1 MILKSSMFSY
11 EKIYKLLR
19 GNLKQILILARH
31 FFQRLFINDVVFFE
45 EQMKEKIIAILAI
58 LAVFTAHLSHMLLW
72 KYTWIPDEGTS
83 WVEKC
88 HVIFFIMIITGFIA
102 VLEWDV
108 IFPDSRDFSNLLSF
122 PVKIRN
128 LFIAK
133 LASLCFFVFLF
144 FLGINSLS
152 TLVFLLYLPQWQS
165 SNLLFSLRFA
175 LAHLTSFL
183 AAGFFIFFVLGL
195 LIGILTSLLGYKI
208 FNRISVFLR
217 SLLIIVFISIMVFFS
232 AGTTGIPA
240 LSSFLLLK
248 ENNSLFLY
256 LFPPMWFTGLY
267 ETLLGNND
275 PMFSVLSIFA
285 VLALVVPPFAFY
297 LTGVLGYRR
306 YIMKMQE
313 AKKRTAHFV
322 RLKKFFLNPFNS
334 VFLRNH
340 IQIAVFYF
348 FEKTLRRSMIHKMGI
363 ASYVATS
370 VAIILIILI
379 SGAFSIQSLS
389 DVNKALLSIPL
400 VLSFFLLIGIRTIV
414 NIPAANEAN
423 WIFKLT
429 EGPDKKDYFSGLK
442 KGIFFFMLL
451 PLFAVLF
458 LFYFFLWKWPLAF
471 YHCLFGMLLSVL
483 LMEVLFINYRKIP
496 FVCSYLPGK
505 AKLHLSWIIYI
516 ICFLIYAFLMSH
528 IEYMILNSP
537 LSLFIFYGAILLIIV
552 VLKVFQNN
560 LIYKKMEILYEE
572 KPEPVMV
579 TLVSY
584 D

>member
-1 MILKSSMFSY
+1 MFSY

-183 AAGFFIFFVLGL
+183 AAGFFIFFAIGL

-208 FNRISVFLR
+208 FSRISIFLR

>member
-1 MILKSSMFSY
+1 MFSY
-11 EKIYKLLR
+11 EKIYKLTR
-19 GNLKQILILARH
+19 GDVKQILILVRH

-45 EQMKEKIIAILAI
+45 EQMKEKVIAILAI
-58 LAVFTAHLSHMLLW
+58 LAAFTAYLSHMLLS
-72 KYTWIPDEGTS
+72 KYAWIPDEGTS

-102 VLEWDV
+102 ILELDV
-108 IFPDSRDFSNLLSF
+108 IFPDSRDFSNLLPF

-133 LASLCFFVFLF
+133 LASLCLFIFLF

-165 SNLLFSLRFA
+165 SSLLFILRFV

-183 AAGFFIFFVLGL
+183 AAGFFIFFGIGL

-208 FNRISVFLR
+208 FSRISVFLR

-240 LSSFLLLK
+240 LSSFYLLK

-267 ETLLGNND
+267 ENLLGNND
-275 PMFSVLSIFA
+275 PMFSALSIFA
-285 VLALVVPPFAFY
+285 VLALVVTPLAFY
-297 LTGVLGYRR
+297 LTGILGYRR
-306 YIMKMQE
+306 YLIKMQE
-313 AKKRTAHFV
+313 AKKRTAHFI
-322 RLKKFFLNPFNS
+322 RLKKFLLNLFNS
-334 VFLRNH
+334 IFLRNH
-340 IQIAVFYF
+340 IQRAVFHF
-348 FEKTLRRSMIHKMGI
+348 FGKTLRRSMLHKMGI

-379 SGAFSIQSLS
+379 SNAISIRSLS
-389 DVNKALLSIPL
+389 DVNKTFLSIPL
-400 VLSFFLLIGIRTIV
+400 VLSFFLLIGTRTIV
-414 NIPAANEAN
+414 NIPSANEAN

-429 EGPDKKDYFSGLK
+429 EGTDKKNYFSGLK

-451 PLFAVLF
+451 PLFVLLF
-458 LFYFFLWKWPLAF
+458 LFYSFLWGWQLAF
-471 YHCLFGMLLSVL
+471 YHCLFGMIISLL

-505 AKLHLSWIIYI
+505 AKLHLYWIIYI
-516 ICFLIYAFLMSH
+516 ICFLIYAFLMSSV
-528 IEYMILNSP
+528 EYKILNSP
-537 LSLFIFYGAILLIIV
+537 LSLFIFYGVVLVIIV
-552 VLKVFQNN
+552 GLKVSQNHF
-560 LIYKKMEILYEE
+560 IYKKLEILYEE

-579 TLVSY
+579 TLIPY

>member
-1 MILKSSMFSY
+1 MFSY
-11 EKIYKLLR
+11 EKIYKLTR
-19 GNLKQILILARH
+19 GDVKQILILVRH

-45 EQMKEKIIAILAI
+45 EQTKEKVIAILAI
-58 LAVFTAHLSHMLLW
+58 LAASTAYLSHMLLW
-72 KYTWIPDEGTS
+72 KYTWIPDAGTS

-88 HVIFFIMIITGFIA
+88 HVIFFIMIIIGFIA

-108 IFPDSRDFSNLLSF
+108 IFPDSRDFSNLLPF

-133 LASLCFFVFLF
+133 LASLCLFVFFF

-165 SNLLFSLRFA
+165 PSLLFSLRFI
-175 LAHLTSFL
+175 LAHLISFL
-183 AAGFFIFFVLGL
+183 AAGFFVFFGISL

-208 FNRISVFLR
+208 FSRISVFLR

-275 PMFSVLSIFA
+275 PMFSALSIFA
-285 VLALVVPPFAFY
+285 VFALIISPLAFY

-306 YIMKMQE
+306 YIIKMQE
-313 AKKRTAHFV
+313 VKKRTAHFI
-322 RLKKFFLNPFNS
+322 RLKKFFLNLFNS

-340 IQIAVFYF
+340 IQRAVFYF
-348 FEKTLRRSMIHKMGI
+348 FGKTLRKSMFHKMGI

-370 VAIILIILI
+370 VAVILIILI
-379 SGAFSIQSLS
+379 SGAISIRSLS
-389 DVNKALLSIPL
+389 DVNKTLLSIPL
-400 VLSFFLLIGIRTIV
+400 VLSFFLLIGTRTIV
-414 NIPAANEAN
+414 NIPTSYEAN

-429 EGPDKKDYFSGLK
+429 EGTNKKNYFSGLK
-442 KGIFFFMLL
+442 KGIFFFMLF
-451 PLFAVLF
+451 PLFLLLF
-458 LFYFFLWKWPLAF
+458 LFYFFLWGWPLAF
-471 YHCLFGMLLSVL
+471 YHCLFGMIVSLL

-505 AKLHLSWIIYI
+505 AKLHLYWIIYI
-516 ICFLIYAFLMSH
+516 ISFLIYAFLMSS
-528 IEYMILNSP
+528 IEYKILNSP
-537 LSLFIFYGAILLIIV
+537 LNLFIFYAVVLLIIV
-552 VLKVFQNN
+552 VLKVSQNHF
-560 LIYKKMEILYEE
+560 IYKKLEILYEE
-572 KPEPVMV
+572 KPEPAMV
-579 TLVSY
+579 TLIPY

>member
-183 AAGFFIFFVLGL
+183 AAGFFIFFAIGL

-208 FNRISVFLR
+208 FSRISIFLR

-505 AKLHLSWIIYI
+505 AKLHLSWIINI

>member
-1 MILKSSMFSY
+1 MFIY
-11 EKIYKLLR
+11 EKIYKLAR
-19 GNLKQILILARH
+19 GDVKQILILVRH

-45 EQMKEKIIAILAI
+45 EQTKEKVIAILAI
-58 LAVFTAHLSHMLLW
+58 LAAFTAYLSHMLLW
-72 KYTWIPDEGTS
+72 KYTWLPNAGTP

-88 HVIFFIMIITGFIA
+88 HVIFFVMIITGFIA

-108 IFPDSRDFSNLLSF
+108 IFPDSRDFSNLLPF

-133 LASLCFFVFLF
+133 LASLSLFIFLF
-144 FLGINSLS
+144 LLGINSLS
-152 TLVFLLYLPQWQS
+152 TLVFLLYLLQRQS
-165 SNLLFSLRFA
+165 LSLLFILRSV
-175 LAHLTSFL
+175 LAHLASFL
-183 AAGFFIFFVLGL
+183 AAGFFIFFGTGL

-208 FNRISVFLR
+208 FSRISVFLR
-217 SLLIIVFISIMVFFS
+217 SLLIIVFVSIMVFFS

-240 LSSFLLLK
+240 LSSFPLLK

-275 PMFSVLSIFA
+275 PMFSALSIFA
-285 VLALVVPPFAFY
+285 AVALIITPLAFY

-306 YIMKMQE
+306 YIIKMQE

-322 RLKKFFLNPFNS
+322 RLKNFLLNLFNS
-334 VFLRNH
+334 IFLRNH
-340 IQIAVFYF
+340 IQRAVFYF
-348 FEKTLRRSMIHKMGI
+348 FGKTLRRSNFHKIGI

-370 VAIILIILI
+370 VAVILIILI
-379 SGAFSIQSLS
+379 SGAISIQSLS
-389 DVNKALLSIPL
+389 DVNKTLLSIPL
-400 VLSFFLLIGIRTIV
+400 VLSFFLLIGTRTIV
-414 NIPAANEAN
+414 NIPSANKAN
-423 WIFKLT
+423 WVFKLT
-429 EGPDKKDYFSGLK
+429 EGTDKKNYFSGLK

-458 LFYFFLWKWPLAF
+458 LFYFFLWGWPLAF
-471 YHCLFGMLLSVL
+471 YHCLFGMIVSLL

-516 ICFLIYAFLMSH
+516 ISFLIYAFLMSF
-528 IEYMILNSP
+528 IEYKILNSP
-537 LSLFIFYGAILLIIV
+537 LSLFIFYGVVLLIIV
-552 VLKVFQNN
+552 VLKVSQNHF
-560 LIYKKMEILYEE
+560 IYKKLEILYEE
-572 KPEPVMV
+572 KPEPAMV
-579 TLVSY
+579 TLTPY
-584 D
+584 E

>member
-165 SNLLFSLRFA
+165 SNL
-175 LAHLTSFL
+175 
-183 AAGFFIFFVLGL
+183 
-195 LIGILTSLLGYKI
+195 ILTSLLGYKI
-208 FNRISVFLR
+208 FSRISIFLR

>member
-217 SLLIIVFISIMVFFS
+217 SLLIIVFVSIMVFFS

-505 AKLHLSWIIYI
+505 AKLHLSWIINI

>member
-1 MILKSSMFSY
+1 MFIY
-11 EKIYKLLR
+11 EKIYKLTR
-19 GNLKQILILARH
+19 GDVKQILILTRH

-45 EQMKEKIIAILAI
+45 EQTKEKVIAILAI
-58 LAVFTAHLSHMLLW
+58 LAAFTAYLSHMLLW
-72 KYTWIPDEGTS
+72 KYTWSHDAGTP

-88 HVIFFIMIITGFIA
+88 HVIFFVMIITGFIA

-108 IFPDSRDFSNLLSF
+108 VFPDSRDFSNLLPF
-122 PVKIRN
+122 PLKIRN

-133 LASLCFFVFLF
+133 LASLFLFVFLF

-152 TLVFLLYLPQWQS
+152 TLVFLLYLPQGQS
-165 SNLLFSLRFA
+165 SNLLFILRFV
-175 LAHLTSFL
+175 LAHLASFL
-183 AAGFFIFFVLGL
+183 AAGFFIFFAIGL

-208 FNRISVFLR
+208 FSRISIFLR

-248 ENNSLFLY
+248 ENNSFFLY

-267 ETLLGNND
+267 ENLLGNND
-275 PMFSVLSIFA
+275 PMFSALSIFA
-285 VLALVVPPFAFY
+285 VLALIIPPLAFY

-306 YIMKMQE
+306 YIIKMQE
-313 AKKRTAHFV
+313 VKKRTAHFT
-322 RLKKFFLNPFNS
+322 RLKKFFLNLFNS
-334 VFLRNH
+334 IFLRNH
-340 IQIAVFYF
+340 IQRAVFYF
-348 FEKTLRRSMIHKMGI
+348 FEKTLRRSMFHKIGI

-379 SGAFSIQSLS
+379 SGAINIQSLS
-389 DVNKALLSIPL
+389 DVNITLLSIPL
-400 VLSFFLLIGIRTIV
+400 VLSFFLLIGTRTVV
-414 NIPAANEAN
+414 NIPSANEAN

-429 EGPDKKDYFSGLK
+429 EGTDKKDYFSGFK

-458 LFYFFLWKWPLAF
+458 LLYYFLWGWPLSF
-471 YHCLFGMLLSVL
+471 YHCLFGMTVSLL

-516 ICFLIYAFLMSH
+516 ISFLIYAFLMSFV
-528 IEYMILNSP
+528 EYKILNSP
-537 LSLFIFYGAILLIIV
+537 LSLFIFYGAILLIII
-552 VLKVFQNN
+552 VLKVLQNYF
-560 LIYKKMEILYEE
+560 IYKKLEILYEE